1 MRAITMTDFDASPSL
16 SDLDLPEPGAG
27 DIRVRVRAASVNGF
41 DLAVAAG
48 QAKAF
53 MEHRFPL
60 VLGKDFAGEVDA
72 VGQGVEGFEVGDR
85 VFGVVTKP
93 FLGDGSFAEYVTV
106 HAEVGI
112 AKLPDGVSFIDA
124 AALGLAGAAAHTAV
138 DGAALQPGETV
149 LVVGATGGV
158 GNQVVQLAAAA
169 GARVLATA
177 STEQGRELV
186 TRLGAAAVVDHTSD
200 LVSQVRELVPD
211 GVDVVM
217 HLAGDF
223 SVLDALREGGRFV
236 STLVMSAEQV
246 PTQSAIV
253 VPVFANP
260 TGDVLDRAA
269 TAQVR
274 GVATVTVQRVFP
286 LEQADEALAAFAA
299 GTLGKIV
306 ISID

>member
-1 MRAITMTDFDASPSL
+1 
-16 SDLDLPEPGAG
+16 
-27 DIRVRVRAASVNGF
+27 V
-41 DLAVAAG
+41 
-48 QAKAF
+48 
-53 MEHRFPL
+53 
-60 VLGKDFAGEVDA
+60 
-72 VGQGVEGFEVGDR
+72 
-85 VFGVVTKP
+85 
-93 FLGDGSFAEYVTV
+93 
-106 HAEVGI
+106 
-112 AKLPDGVSFIDA
+112 
-124 AALGLAGAAAHTAV
+124 
-138 DGAALQPGETV
+138 
-149 LVVGATGGV
+149 
-158 GNQVVQLAAAA
+158 
-169 GARVLATA
+169 
-177 STEQGRELV
+177 
-186 TRLGAAAVVDHTSD
+186 
-200 LVSQVRELVPD
+200 VPD

-286 LEQADEALAAFAA
+286 LEQADEALAVFAA